1 MSELKILSY
10 CNIIA
15 KFPPLYLFAVVAQ
28 LVEHVIGNDE
38 VTGSIPVNG
47 SIFADIVQWQN
58 TAFVKQE
65 RGFDSHSRLQII
77 LRQVGQPSPKHR
89 SRQRSAAE

>member
-47 SIFADIVQWQN
+47 SAIKENGFSLKFFRA
-58 TAFVKQE
+58 E
-65 RGFDSHSRLQII
+65 RS
-77 LRQVGQPSPKHR
+77 
-89 SRQRSAAE
+89 SA